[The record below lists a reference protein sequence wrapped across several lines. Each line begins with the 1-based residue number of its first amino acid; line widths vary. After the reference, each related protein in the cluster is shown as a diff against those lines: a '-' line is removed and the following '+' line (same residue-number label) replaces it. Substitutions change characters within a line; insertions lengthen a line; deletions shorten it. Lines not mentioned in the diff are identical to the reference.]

1 MKKQHSLGTI
11 MILNSNVASI
21 KKVEL
26 VLLNL
31 LFYITDS
38 FSNVSQLFMQNI

>member
-31 LFYITDS
+31 LVYITDS
-38 FSNVSQLFMQNI
+38 F